1 MPGQIVALALTVTL
15 LTVKILGL
23 QWWMNETAIQQR
35 IRGILNNRLAP
46 TRLWRNNV
54 GSWKDEKT
62 GRWVEYGLAVG
73 SADLV
78 GIERRLITPAMV
90 GSTVGVFLAV
100 EVKTPIG
107 RLSKEQKAWLGAVRS
122 LGGNDQVMRSEDDAT
137 RFLESLA
144 VA

>member
-1 MPGQIVALALTVTL
+1 
-15 LTVKILGL
+15 
-23 QWWMNETAIQQR
+23 MNETAIQQR

-54 GSWKDEKT
+54 GKWRDPVT
-62 GRWVEYGLAVG
+62 GRWIEYGLAVG
-73 SADLV
+73 SADLI

-137 RFLESLA
+137 QFLESLA
-144 VA
+144 S